1 MRDPTPAIRR
11 YSTIA
16 AAQVPGQQ
24 PHQITTITCRLLPYG
39 VHHQQSHQLHT
50 VPFHSPQSSSRVPNK
65 RRRCPRCPEPALQ
78 SCRLRHQRHRE
89 KLLLHLNESTNA
101 SSATELSAGA
111 NTEVV
116 TNAHVR
122 IFLFFSPHFF
132 PASSW
137 LEKIYHRYPSPCRPL
152 RLSAFFGKNPCYR
165 FCSLTNIPL

>member
-1 MRDPTPAIRR
+1 MRDPTQAIRR

-24 PHQITTITCRLLPYG
+24 PHQHTTTITCRLLPYG
-39 VHHQQSHQLHT
+39 VHHQQSHQLPT
-50 VPFHSPQSSSRVPNK
+50 VPSHPPQPSSRVPNK

-101 SSATELSAGA
+101 SSATELSAEV

-116 TNAHVR
+116 MNAHVR
-122 IFLFFSPHFF
+122 IPLFFPLNVFF
-132 PASSW
+132 ASSW
-137 LEKIYHRYPSPCRPL
+137 LEKKFPTAHHGPPAQPF
-152 RLSAFFGKNPCYR
+152 RLSAFSGKYHFGP
-165 FCSLTNIPL
+165 FW

>member
-1 MRDPTPAIRR
+1 MRDPTQAIRR

-24 PHQITTITCRLLPYG
+24 PHQHTTTITCRLLPYG
-39 VHHQQSHQLHT
+39 VHHQQSHQLPT
-50 VPFHSPQSSSRVPNK
+50 VPSHPPQPSSRVPNK

-101 SSATELSAGA
+101 SSATELSAEV

-116 TNAHVR
+116 MNAHVR
-122 IFLFFSPHFF
+122 IPLFTPPQFFFSPL
-132 PASSW
+132 SW
-137 LEKIYHRYPSPCRPL
+137 LEKISHRPPWPPCPAL
-152 RLSAFFGKNPCYR
+152 PAIRLFGK
-165 FCSLTNIPL
+165 IPFLSFLVID